1 MATLQIKGEHGYEY
15 RGYNAGCIVSKQGLM
30 ELVARVIS
38 EDFEEKEWSV
48 YDAALLEKLAGMIR
62 AGQGKKG

>member
-1 MATLQIKGEHGYEY
+1 MLRISGEHGYEY
-15 RGYNAGCIVSKQGLM
+15 RGYNAGCIVTRTGLM
-30 ELVARVIS
+30 ELVARVVS
-38 EDFEEKEWSV
+38 EDFEAKEWSA

>member
-1 MATLQIKGEHGYEY
+1 MMLKIKGEHGYEY

-30 ELVARVIS
+30 ELVGRAVS
-38 EDFEEKEWSV
+38 EDFEAKDWTE
-48 YDAALLEKLAGMIR
+48 YDAALLEKLAALIR